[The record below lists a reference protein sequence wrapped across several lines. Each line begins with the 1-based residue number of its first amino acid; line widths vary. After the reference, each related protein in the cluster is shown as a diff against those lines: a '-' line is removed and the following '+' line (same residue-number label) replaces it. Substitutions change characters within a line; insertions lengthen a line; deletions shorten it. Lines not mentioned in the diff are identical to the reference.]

1 MRVVLTR
8 PKGSKNKKTFEL
20 EELQERINELEKQ
33 YNTYDEVLEVFSE
46 GFVMDLFN
54 KDVLQTISYKTLQT
68 WFSSPDNYMQE
79 INNLLNYYYIVDGDI
94 FQLYDL
100 IFSLPKLNY
109 KIKVFEKNDDYEKD
123 LLLINKVLQNKVNHK
138 ELTRDM
144 LIQLVSSGTV
154 ICTWLGNKEPYLYI
168 FDNLKYIYPYQRYKG
183 KLQAVIDLSWLD
195 SKSEEEREDII
206 NNLSPLITK
215 KKYEDYVK
223 DNNKKLVKLPIDKT
237 VILRNHILR
246 RNQRLG
252 LPSGTQAIFN
262 ILHKQKLKDL
272 EVAIANKIIKAI
284 AVLKFQGKDD
294 NNIKVKES
302 QKRQVFQAVKSALQK
317 NEKSDGLTVVGI
329 PDFASF
335 EFSDI
340 RNGDK
345 VLDPKKYDS
354 INFDLSTSTGISP
367 VLTSGMLGNYASA
380 KLNLDMLYAKIGVLL
395 EQIEEV
401 YQQLF
406 YIVLGNKAENYRIV
420 YDKEAPL
427 TKKEKIDV
435 LSKLHSEG
443 YSVKHVIDLIDDVD
457 YEEYIDQSIYEIEEL
472 KLRERIVPPSISY
485 TQSGK
490 DNGGRPENDNST
502 EEATI
507 QDKTNDGNS
516 TPRAKV

>member
-1 MRVVLTR
+1 MGRT
-8 PKGSKNKKTFEL
+8 KGSKNKKTFEL

-54 KDVLQTISYKTLQT
+54 EDIIKTISYETLQT
-68 WFSSPDNYMQE
+68 WFANPDDHMQE
-79 INNLLNYYYIVDGDI
+79 INNLLNYYYIIDGDI

-109 KIKVFEKNDDYEKD
+109 RIKAFEKTDDYEKD
-123 LLLINKVLQNKVNHK
+123 LLLINKILQNKVNHK

-154 ICTWLGNKEPYLYI
+154 ICTWLGNENPYIYI
-168 FDNLKYIYPYQRYKG
+168 FDNLKYIYPYRRYKG
-183 KLQAVIDLSWLD
+183 RLQAVIDLSWLD
-195 SKSEEEREDII
+195 NKTEEERENII
-206 NNLSPLITK
+206 DNLSPLITK
-215 KKYEDYVK
+215 DKYKNYKND
-223 DNNKKLVKLPIDKT
+223 DTKKLVKLPIDKT
-237 VILRNHILR
+237 IILRNHTLR

-252 LPSGTQAIFN
+252 IPSGTQAIFN

-272 EVAIANKIIKAI
+272 EVAIANKIIKAV
-284 AVLKFQGKDD
+284 AVLKFRGKDD
-294 NNIKVKES
+294 NDIKVKES
-302 QKRQVFQAVKSALQK
+302 QKRQVFQAVKTALQK
-317 NEKSDGLTVVGI
+317 NQNGNGLTVVGI

-340 RNGDK
+340 KNGDK
-345 VLDPKKYDS
+345 VLDPEKYDS
-354 INFDLSTSTGISP
+354 INFDLSKSIGISP

-380 KLNLDMLYAKIGVLL
+380 KLNLDMLYTKIGVLL

-406 YIVLGNKAENYRIV
+406 YIILGDKADNYRMI

-435 LSKLHSEG
+435 LTKLHSEG
-443 YSVKHVIDLIDDVD
+443 YSVKHVIDLIDDID
-457 YEEYIDQSIYEIEEL
+457 YEEYISQSIYEIEEL
-472 KLRERIVPPSISY
+472 KLRDRIIPPSISY

-490 DNGGRPENDNST
+490 GKENKAGRPENDNSI

-507 QDKTNDGNS
+507 QDKTNGGSS
-516 TPRAKV
+516 TPRADV